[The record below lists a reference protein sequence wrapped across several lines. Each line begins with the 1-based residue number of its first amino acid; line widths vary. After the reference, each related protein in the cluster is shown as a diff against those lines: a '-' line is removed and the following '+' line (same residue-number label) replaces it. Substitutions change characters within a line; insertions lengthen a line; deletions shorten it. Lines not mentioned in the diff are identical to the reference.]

1 MMDELI
7 KEIVRLVAEEHK
19 RAAVEHGAAARSPHE
34 GYALIKEEV
43 EEAQSEM
50 ESLAQRLDHL
60 WTCVKS
66 DEDQY
71 GPHYLKQIGKAAVLG
86 ACELIQVAAMT
97 ETAMMCYEKMK
108 EDHNDEKAA
117 ESDGKG

>member
-1 MMDELI
+1 MMEDLIQGVRNLVDE
-7 KEIVRLVAEEHK
+7 EYM
-19 RAAVEHGAAARSPHE
+19 RAASEHGGAAHSPHE

-71 GPHYLKQIGKAAVLG
+71 GPHYLKQIGRAAVLG
-86 ACELIQVAAMT
+86 ACELIQVAAMS
-97 ETAMMCYEKMK
+97 EKALMGYEKMK

-117 ESDGKG
+117 ESDVKG